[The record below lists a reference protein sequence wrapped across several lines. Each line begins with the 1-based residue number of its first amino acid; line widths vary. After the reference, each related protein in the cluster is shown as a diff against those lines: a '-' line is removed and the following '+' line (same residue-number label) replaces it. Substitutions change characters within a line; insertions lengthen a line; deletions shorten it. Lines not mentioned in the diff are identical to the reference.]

1 MSEEFDL
8 NSDFSVEGIVPKPRK
23 QGRSAKAAKVVA
35 PEIHEAPEVDEE
47 VSESVEAKPS
57 EQMVN
62 IMIDEVDGMPNYEVV
77 GVNGYV
83 YKIKRGEKVAVPIS
97 VVKILENA
105 IATRTV
111 QREDRVTGELLNEY
125 RNYSAI
131 PWRRV

>member
-1 MSEEFDL
+1 MTEELDL
-8 NSDFSVEGIVPKPRK
+8 NSDFSVEEIVPKPRK
-23 QGRSAKAAKVVA
+23 QGRPAKAAKVVE

-47 VSESVEAKPS
+47 ISESAEEKPT